1 MQCPACGTEASTDQN
16 FCRSCG
22 LRLTLVNHRELFAEA
37 LRLAIITN
45 DHLSER
51 GSPMKQIL
59 IICTLA
65 VAVSS
70 LALGQAKDKQEGQ
83 KQAAV
88 ANSQAE
94 QEIMKLENELVEA
107 GLRGDAATTDRLM
120 ADDYFFMTRDGVIH
134 ENLKAAL
141 LLRMK
146 SGESRTDLLARMKS
160 DESDEPTPQPA
171 KIDDTQVHI
180 YGDTG
185 VVIVRSTYKSRGK
198 DGRVVEVP
206 TRYLHVWARQH
217 GRWRLVAGSSTRIE
231 QPKP

>member
-1 MQCPACGTEASTDQN
+1 
-16 FCRSCG
+16 
-22 LRLTLVNHRELFAEA
+22 
-37 LRLAIITN
+37 
-45 DHLSER
+45 
-51 GSPMKQIL
+51 MKQIL

-65 VAVSS
+65 VSVSS
-70 LALGQAKDKQEGQ
+70 LALGQAKDQQEGQ

-94 QEIMKLENELVEA
+94 QEIIKLENELVEA
-107 GLRGDAATTDRLM
+107 GLRGDAAATDRLM

-134 ENLKAAL
+134 EKLKAAL

-146 SGESRTDLLARMKS
+146 SGESRTDLLTRMKFG
-160 DESDEPTPQPA
+160 EGDEPTPQPT
-171 KIDDTQVHI
+171 KIDDTVIHI
-180 YGDTG
+180 YENTG
-185 VVIVRSTYKSRGK
+185 VVIVRSTYKIQSA

-231 QPKP
+231 QAKP